1 MSKELNYEE
10 WKEKYYKDRTIDI
23 MKYITKEDIELI
35 RKLNI
40 EVEKKIYT
48 EHELEILEM
57 DLLQYYK
64 DNDINKEELEF
75 TKNLE
80 GTGVSEEEYNML
92 LKKLE
97 KAFELI

>member
-80 GTGVSEEEYNML
+80 GTGVSEEEYSML